1 MRKVIQLIQGQMGI
15 FALCDDGQIFQY
27 DSLNQE
33 WREFKN
39 VPQPGE
45 ETPVRRR

>member
-1 MRKVIQLIQGQMGI
+1 MVSSDRGI
-15 FALCDDGQIFQY
+15 FALCDDGKMFQF
-27 DSLNQE
+27 DSYNDE